1 MTPTQPPEM
10 TEPARTLSLLR
21 AMVDAT
27 DRDLLQAV
35 AKRMGLVR
43 EIAEVKRAA
52 GLRIRDLQ
60 REQEVLDDRTR
71 VAAELGLPVG
81 EMESLFRL
89 LLRAS
94 RDYQA
99 LLRVEVMPDE
109 HARTVAIIGGH
120 GRMGRLFAA
129 MFADL
134 GHRVLIVD
142 LDTDLGAAEAAAVSD
157 VVVISVPIDRTE
169 AVIREV
175 GPALRPESL
184 FTDLTSVKQE
194 PVQAML
200 ASTPASVVGMHP
212 MFGPSVHTLQGQR
225 VVLCRARGD
234 GWADW
239 LAHTLT
245 SHGMVITETTPAH
258 HDRVMSIVQVLTH
271 FQTQVMGLTLARL
284 GVPLDETM
292 RFTSPVYLL
301 ELYMTARHFAQ
312 SPTLYGPIEMLN
324 PRSAE
329 VTAALRAAADEVAD
343 VIARRDQAAFTALFE
358 EVRAFLGPFTTE
370 ALQQSSYLIDRIVER
385 T

>member
-1 MTPTQPPEM
+1 MTDQSS
-10 TEPARTLSLLR
+10 LSLLR

-27 DRDLLQAV
+27 DRDILQAV
-35 AKRMGLVR
+35 ARRMGLVR
-43 EIAEVKRAA
+43 EIADVKRAA
-52 GLRIRDLQ
+52 GLRIRDVQ
-60 REQEVLDDRTR
+60 REQEVLEDRMR
-71 VAAELGLPVG
+71 VASELGLPPG

-99 LLRVEVMPDE
+99 LLRVEVLPDE
-109 HARTVAIIGGH
+109 HARTVTIIGGH
-120 GRMGRLFAA
+120 GRMGRVFSA

-142 LDTDLGAAEAAAVSD
+142 LDTDLSAADAAAVSD
-157 VVVISVPIDRTE
+157 VVVVSVPIDRTE
-169 AVIREV
+169 DVIRQV

-184 FTDLTSVKQE
+184 LTDITSVKHE
-194 PVQAML
+194 PMEAML
-200 ASTPASVVGMHP
+200 ASTQASVVGMHP

-225 VVLCRARGD
+225 VVLCRGRGD
-234 GWADW
+234 TWAEW

-245 SHGMVITETTPAH
+245 SHGMVITETTPDN

-271 FQTQVMGLTLARL
+271 YQTQVMGLTLARL
-284 GVPLDETM
+284 GVPLEETL

-312 SPTLYGPIEMLN
+312 SPALYGEIEMRN
-324 PRSAE
+324 PRATE
-329 VTAALRAAADEVAD
+329 VTGALRAAAQEVAD
-343 VIARRDQAAFTALFE
+343 AIARRDHAAFTSLFE
-358 EVRAFLGPFTTE
+358 EVRAFLGSFTTE
-370 ALQQSSYLIDRIVER
+370 ALQQSSYLVDRIVER

>member
-1 MTPTQPPEM
+1 M
-10 TEPARTLSLLR
+10 TEPARSLSLLR

-27 DRDLLQAV
+27 DRDLLQAI
-35 AKRMGLVR
+35 ARRMGLVR

-142 LDTDLGAAEAAAVSD
+142 LDTDLGAADAAAVSD
-157 VVVISVPIDRTE
+157 VVVISVPIDRTD

-184 FTDLTSVKQE
+184 LTDLTSVKEE

-239 LAHTLT
+239 LSHTLT
-245 SHGMVITETTPAH
+245 SHGMAITETTPAH

-312 SPTLYGPIEMLN
+312 SPALYGPIEMLN

-329 VTAALRAAADEVAD
+329 VTAALRAAAEEVAG

-358 EVRAFLGPFTTE
+358 EVRAYLGPFTTE
-370 ALQQSSYLIDRIVER
+370 ALQQSSYLVDRIVER

>member
-1 MTPTQPPEM
+1 MTDQSS
-10 TEPARTLSLLR
+10 LSLLR

-27 DRDLLQAV
+27 DRDILQAV
-35 AKRMGLVR
+35 ARRMGLVR
-43 EIAEVKRAA
+43 EIADVKRAA
-52 GLRIRDLQ
+52 GLRIRDVQ
-60 REQEVLDDRTR
+60 REQEVLEDRMR
-71 VAAELGLPVG
+71 VASELGLPPG

-99 LLRVEVMPDE
+99 LLRVEVLPDE
-109 HARTVAIIGGH
+109 HARTVTIIGGH
-120 GRMGRLFAA
+120 GRMGRVFSA

-142 LDTDLGAAEAAAVSD
+142 LDTDLSAADAAAVSD
-157 VVVISVPIDRTE
+157 VVVVSVPIDRTE
-169 AVIREV
+169 DVIRQV

-184 FTDLTSVKQE
+184 LTDLTSVKQE
-194 PVQAML
+194 PVAVML
-200 ASTPASVVGMHP
+200 ASTQASVVGLHP

-225 VVLCRARGD
+225 VVLCRGRGD
-234 GWADW
+234 TWAEW

-245 SHGMVITETTPAH
+245 SHGMVITETTPDN

-271 FQTQVMGLTLARL
+271 YQTQVMGLTLARL
-284 GVPLDETM
+284 GVPLEETL

-312 SPTLYGPIEMLN
+312 SPALYGEIEMRN
-324 PRSAE
+324 PRATE
-329 VTAALRAAADEVAD
+329 VTGALRAAAQEVAD
-343 VIARRDQAAFTALFE
+343 AIARRDHAAFTSLFE
-358 EVRAFLGPFTTE
+358 EVRAFLGSFTTE
-370 ALQQSSYLIDRIVER
+370 ALQQSSYLVDRIVER

>member
-1 MTPTQPPEM
+1 M

-27 DRDLLQAV
+27 DRDLLQAI
-35 AKRMGLVR
+35 ARRMGLVR

-89 LLRAS
+89 LLRTS

-99 LLRVEVMPDE
+99 LLRVEVLPDE
-109 HARTVAIIGGH
+109 QARTVTIIGGH
-120 GRMGRLFAA
+120 GRMGRLFSA

-142 LDTDLGAAEAAAVSD
+142 LDTDLSAAAAAAVSD

-169 AVIREV
+169 EVIRDV

-184 FTDLTSVKQE
+184 LTDLTSVKQE
-194 PVQAML
+194 PVEAML
-200 ASTPASVVGMHP
+200 ASTKASVVGMHP

-312 SPTLYGPIEMLN
+312 SPALYGPIEMLN

-329 VTAALRAAADEVAD
+329 VTTALKAAAEEVAD
-343 VIARRDQAAFTALFE
+343 VIARRDQAAFTALFD
-358 EVRAFLGPFTTE
+358 EVRAFLGSFTTE

>member
-1 MTPTQPPEM
+1 
-10 TEPARTLSLLR
+10 
-21 AMVDAT
+21 
-27 DRDLLQAV
+27 
-35 AKRMGLVR
+35 MGLVR

-109 HARTVAIIGGH
+109 HARTVTIIGGH
-120 GRMGRLFAA
+120 GRWAPLRGIFAEWPP
-129 MFADL
+129 
-134 GHRVLIVD
+134 VLIVD
-142 LDTDLGAAEAAAVSD
+142 LDTDLALLKPRCVD

-271 FQTQVMGLTLARL
+271 FQTQVMGPRSLGWRPARR
-284 GVPLDETM
+284 TM
-292 RFTSPVYLL
+292 RFTSPVCRRV
-301 ELYMTARHFAQ
+301 YMTARHFAQ

-329 VTAALRAAADEVAD
+329 
-343 VIARRDQAAFTALFE
+343 
-358 EVRAFLGPFTTE
+358 
-370 ALQQSSYLIDRIVER
+370 
-385 T
+385 

>member
-1 MTPTQPPEM
+1 MTDQS
-10 TEPARTLSLLR
+10 RSLSLLR

-27 DRDLLQAV
+27 DRDILQAISR
-35 AKRMGLVR
+35 RMGLVR
-43 EIAEVKRAA
+43 EIADVKRAA
-52 GLRIRDLQ
+52 GLRIRDVQ
-60 REQEVLDDRTR
+60 REQEVLEDRMR
-71 VAAELGLPVG
+71 VASELGLPPG

-99 LLRVEVMPDE
+99 LLRVEVLPDE
-109 HARTVAIIGGH
+109 HARTVTIIGGH
-120 GRMGRLFAA
+120 GRMGRVFSA

-142 LDTDLGAAEAAAVSD
+142 LDTDLSAADAAAVSD
-157 VVVISVPIDRTE
+157 VVVVSVPIDRTE
-169 AVIREV
+169 DVIREV

-184 FTDLTSVKQE
+184 LTDLTSVKQE
-194 PVQAML
+194 PVAAML
-200 ASTPASVVGMHP
+200 ASTKASVVGMHP

-234 GWADW
+234 TWAEW

-245 SHGMVITETTPAH
+245 SHGMVITETTPDN

-271 FQTQVMGLTLARL
+271 YQTQVMGLTLARL
-284 GVPLDETM
+284 GVPLEETL

-312 SPTLYGPIEMLN
+312 SPALYGEIEMRN
-324 PRSAE
+324 PRATE
-329 VTAALRAAADEVAD
+329 VTGALRTAADEVAAA
-343 VIARRDQAAFTALFE
+343 IERRDHAAFTALFD
-358 EVRAFLGPFTTE
+358 EVREFLGSFTTE
-370 ALQQSSYLIDRIVER
+370 ALQQSSYLVDRIVER

>member
-1 MTPTQPPEM
+1 MTDQSKNL
-10 TEPARTLSLLR
+10 ALLR
-21 AMVDAT
+21 AEVDAT
-27 DRDLLQAV
+27 DRDILQAV
-35 AKRMGLVR
+35 ARRMGLVR

-60 REQEVLDDRTR
+60 REQEVLEDRMR
-71 VAAELGLPVG
+71 VASELGLPPS

-89 LLRAS
+89 LLRTS

-99 LLRVEVMPDE
+99 LLRVEVLPHD
-109 HARTVAIIGGH
+109 HARTVTIIGGH
-120 GRMGRLFAA
+120 GRMGRVFSA

-142 LDTDLGAAEAAAVSD
+142 VDTDLGAAEAAALSE
-157 VVVISVPIDRTE
+157 VVVVSVPIDRTE
-169 AVIREV
+169 EVIRAV
-175 GPALRPESL
+175 GPTLRADSL
-184 FTDLTSVKQE
+184 LTDLTSVKQE
-194 PVQAML
+194 PVEAML
-200 ASTPASVVGMHP
+200 ASTKASVVGMHP

-234 GWADW
+234 VWADW

-245 SHGMVITETTPAH
+245 SHGMVITETTPTH

-271 FQTQVMGLTLARL
+271 YQTQVMGLTLARL
-284 GVPLDETM
+284 GVPLEETM

-312 SPTLYGPIEMLN
+312 SPALYGEIEMRN

-329 VTAALRAAADEVAD
+329 VTSALRAAAEEVAAA
-343 VIARRDQAAFTALFE
+343 IERRDQAAFTALFD
-358 EVRAFLGPFTTE
+358 EVRTFLGSFTNE

>member
-1 MTPTQPPEM
+1 M
-10 TEPARTLSLLR
+10 TEAPRTLALLR
-21 AMVDAT
+21 AMIDAT
-27 DRDLLQAV
+27 DHDLLQAI
-35 AKRMGLVR
+35 ARRMGLVR
-43 EIAEVKRAA
+43 EIAEVKRAS

-60 REQEVLDDRTR
+60 REREVLEDRVR
-71 VAAELGLPVG
+71 VATELGLPVG

-99 LLRVEVMPDE
+99 LLRVEVLPDE
-109 HARTVAIIGGH
+109 QARTVTIIGGH

-142 LDTDLGAAEAAAVSD
+142 TDTELTASDAAAVSD

-175 GPALRPESL
+175 GPRVRREALL
-184 FTDLTSVKQE
+184 TDLTSIKQG
-194 PVQAML
+194 PVTAML
-200 ASTPASVVGMHP
+200 ESTSASVVGMHP
-212 MFGPSVHTLQGQR
+212 MFGPSVHTFQGQR

-234 GWADW
+234 AWADW
-239 LAHTLT
+239 LSHTLT
-245 SHGMVITETTPAH
+245 SHGMVITETRPDQ

-271 FQTQVMGLTLARL
+271 YQTQVMGLTLTRL
-284 GVPLDETM
+284 GVPIEETL

-312 SPTLYGPIEMLN
+312 APELYGPIEMRN
-324 PRSAE
+324 PRAGE
-329 VTAALRAAADEVAD
+329 VTSALRAAAEEVAG
-343 VIARRDQAAFTALFE
+343 VIERRDQERFTALFD

-385 T
+385 A

>member
-1 MTPTQPPEM
+1 M
-10 TEPARTLSLLR
+10 TEQARSLSLLR

-35 AKRMGLVR
+35 ARRMGLVR
-43 EIAEVKRAA
+43 EIADVKRAA
-52 GLRIRDLQ
+52 GLRIRDVQ
-60 REQEVLDDRTR
+60 REHEVLEDRMK
-71 VAAELGLPVG
+71 VASELGLPVG

-99 LLRVEVMPDE
+99 MLRVEVLPDE

-120 GRMGRLFAA
+120 GRMGRVFSA

-142 LDTDLGAAEAAAVSD
+142 VDTDLTAADAAAVSD
-157 VVVISVPIDRTE
+157 VVVVSVPIERTE
-169 AVIREV
+169 DVIRQV
-175 GPALRPESL
+175 GPALKPESL
-184 FTDLTSVKQE
+184 LTDLTSVKQE

-200 ASTPASVVGMHP
+200 DCTKASVVGLHP

-234 GWADW
+234 EWAEW
-239 LAHTLT
+239 LTHTLT
-245 SHGMVITETTPAH
+245 SHGMLITETTPEH

-271 FQTQVMGLTLARL
+271 YQTQVMGLTLARL
-284 GVPLDETM
+284 GVSIEETL

-312 SPTLYGPIEMLN
+312 SPELYGPIEMRN
-324 PRSAE
+324 PRANEVTRALKAAAAE
-329 VTAALRAAADEVAD
+329 VAHAIEQ
-343 VIARRDQAAFTALFE
+343 RDQQAFTALFD
-358 EVRAFLGPFTTE
+358 EVRTFLGSFTTE

>member
-1 MTPTQPPEM
+1 M
-10 TEPARTLSLLR
+10 TEPLQRLSLLR
-21 AMVDAT
+21 AMIDAT
-27 DRDLLQAV
+27 DRDVLQAV
-35 AKRMGLVR
+35 ARRMGLVR

-60 REQEVLDDRTR
+60 REQELLNDRMR

-99 LLRVEVMPDE
+99 LLRVEVLPDE
-109 HARTVAIIGGH
+109 HARTVTIIGGH

-134 GHRVLIVD
+134 GHRVLVVD
-142 LDTDLGAAEAAAVSD
+142 LDTDLTAADAAAVSD

-184 FTDLTSVKQE
+184 LTDLTSVKEQPIE
-194 PVQAML
+194 VML
-200 ASTPASVVGMHP
+200 ASTQASVVGMHP
-212 MFGPSVHTLQGQR
+212 MFGPSVHTLQGQC

-234 GWADW
+234 AWADW
-239 LAHTLT
+239 LSHTLT
-245 SHGMVITETTPAH
+245 SHGMLITESTPAQ
-258 HDRVMSIVQVLTH
+258 HDRVMSVVQVLTH
-271 FQTQVMGLTLARL
+271 YQTQVMGLTLARL
-284 GVPLDETM
+284 GVPLAETV

-312 SPTLYGPIEMLN
+312 SPELYGPIEMRN
-324 PRSAE
+324 PRAGE
-329 VTAALRAAADEVAD
+329 VTTALLSAAHEVAD
-343 VIARRDQAAFTALFE
+343 VIARRDQAAFTALFD
-358 EVRAFLGPFTTE
+358 EVRTFFGSFTTD

-385 T
+385 A

>member
-1 MTPTQPPEM
+1 M
-10 TEPARTLSLLR
+10 TEQSRSLSLLR

-27 DRDLLQAV
+27 DRDILQAV
-35 AKRMGLVR
+35 ARRMGLVR

-60 REQEVLDDRTR
+60 REQEVLEDRMR
-71 VAAELGLPVG
+71 VASELGLPPG

-99 LLRVEVMPDE
+99 LLRVEVLPDE
-109 HARTVAIIGGH
+109 HARTVTIIGGH
-120 GRMGRLFAA
+120 GRMGRVFSA

-134 GHRVLIVD
+134 GHRVLLVD
-142 LDTDLGAAEAAAVSD
+142 LDTDLNAADAAAVSD
-157 VVVISVPIDRTE
+157 VVVVSVPIDRTE
-169 AVIREV
+169 DVIRQV

-184 FTDLTSVKQE
+184 LTDLTSVKEE
-194 PVQAML
+194 PVATML
-200 ASTPASVVGMHP
+200 ASTKASVVGLHP

-234 GWADW
+234 AWADW

-245 SHGMVITETTPAH
+245 SHGMVITEATPTH

-271 FQTQVMGLTLARL
+271 YQTQVMGLTLARL
-284 GVPLDETM
+284 GVPIEETM

-312 SPTLYGPIEMLN
+312 SPALYGEIEMRN
-324 PRSAE
+324 PRSEE
-329 VTAALRAAADEVAD
+329 VTTALKAAAEEVAQ
-343 VIARRDQAAFTALFE
+343 VIARRDHAAFTALFE
-358 EVRAFLGPFTTE
+358 EVRDFLGSFTTE
-370 ALQQSSYLIDRIVER
+370 ALQQSSYLVDRIVER

>member
-1 MTPTQPPEM
+1 M
-10 TEPARTLSLLR
+10 TEQSRSLSLLR

-27 DRDLLQAV
+27 DRDILQAV
-35 AKRMGLVR
+35 ARRMGLVR
-43 EIAEVKRAA
+43 EIADVKRAA
-52 GLRIRDLQ
+52 GLRIRDVQ
-60 REQEVLDDRTR
+60 REQEVLEDRMR
-71 VAAELGLPVG
+71 VASELGLPPG

-99 LLRVEVMPDE
+99 LLRVEVLPDE
-109 HARTVAIIGGH
+109 HARTVTIIGGH
-120 GRMGRLFAA
+120 GRMGRVFSA

-142 LDTDLGAAEAAAVSD
+142 LDTDLSAADAAAVSD
-157 VVVISVPIDRTE
+157 VVVVSVPIDRTE
-169 AVIREV
+169 DVIRQV

-184 FTDLTSVKQE
+184 LTDLTSVKHE
-194 PVQAML
+194 PMEAML
-200 ASTPASVVGMHP
+200 ASTRASVVGLHP

-225 VVLCRARGD
+225 VVLCRGRGD
-234 GWADW
+234 TWAEW

-245 SHGMVITETTPAH
+245 SHGMVITETTPDN

-271 FQTQVMGLTLARL
+271 YQTQVMGLTLARL
-284 GVPLDETM
+284 GVPIEETL

-312 SPTLYGPIEMLN
+312 SPALYGEIEMRN
-324 PRSAE
+324 PRATE
-329 VTAALRAAADEVAD
+329 VTGALRAAAQELAEAIV
-343 VIARRDQAAFTALFE
+343 RRDHAAFTMLFE
-358 EVRAFLGPFTTE
+358 EVRAFLGSFTTE
-370 ALQQSSYLIDRIVER
+370 ALQQSSYLVDRIVER

>member
-1 MTPTQPPEM
+1 M
-10 TEPARTLSLLR
+10 TEAPRSLSLLR

-27 DRDLLQAV
+27 DRDLLQSI

-60 REQEVLDDRTR
+60 REQELLEDRVR
-71 VAAELGLPVG
+71 VATELGLPVG

-99 LLRVEVMPDE
+99 LLRVEVLPDE
-109 HARTVAIIGGH
+109 HARTVTIVGGH
-120 GRMGRLFAA
+120 GRMGRLFSA

-142 LDTDLGAAEAAAVSD
+142 LDTDLSAADAAAVSD

-169 AVIREV
+169 AVIRAI
-175 GPALRPESL
+175 GPALQPEAL
-184 FTDLTSVKQE
+184 LTDLTSVKEQ
-194 PVQAML
+194 PVEVML
-200 ASTPASVVGMHP
+200 ASTQASVVGMHP

-239 LAHTLT
+239 LSHTLT
-245 SHGMVITETTPAH
+245 AHGMVITETTPAH

-271 FQTQVMGLTLARL
+271 YQTQVMGLTLARL
-284 GVPLDETM
+284 GVPLEETLS
-292 RFTSPVYLL
+292 FTSPVYML

-312 SPTLYGPIEMLN
+312 SPALYGPIEMRN
-324 PRSAE
+324 PRAAE
-329 VTAALRAAADEVAD
+329 VTAALRAAAEEVAG
-343 VIARRDQAAFTALFE
+343 VIERRDQAAFTALFD
-358 EVRAFLGPFTTE
+358 EVRDYLGSFTTE
-370 ALQQSSYLIDRIVER
+370 ALQQSSYLVDRIVER

>member
-1 MTPTQPPEM
+1 M
-10 TEPARTLSLLR
+10 TEQAQTLSLLR

-27 DRDLLQAV
+27 DRDILQAV
-35 AKRMGLVR
+35 ARRMGLVR
-43 EIAEVKRAA
+43 EIADVKRAA
-52 GLRIRDLQ
+52 GLRIRDVQ
-60 REQEVLDDRTR
+60 REQEVLEDRMR
-71 VAAELGLPVG
+71 VASELGLPVG

-99 LLRVEVMPDE
+99 LLRVEVLPDE

-120 GRMGRLFAA
+120 GRMGRLFTS

-134 GHRVLIVD
+134 GHRVLVVD
-142 LDTDLGAAEAAAVSD
+142 LDTELKAADAAAVAD
-157 VVVISVPIDRTE
+157 VVVVSVPIDRTE
-169 AVIREV
+169 EVIRQV
-175 GPALRPESL
+175 GPALKPESL
-184 FTDLTSVKQE
+184 LTDLTSVKQE

-200 ASTPASVVGMHP
+200 ACTKASVVGMHP
-212 MFGPSVHTLQGQR
+212 MFGPSLHTMQGQR

-234 GWADW
+234 AWADW

-245 SHGMVITETTPAH
+245 SHGMVITETTPEH
-258 HDRVMSIVQVLTH
+258 HDRIMSIVQVLTH
-271 FQTQVMGLTLARL
+271 YQTQVMGLTLARL
-284 GVPLDETM
+284 GVPLQETL

-312 SPTLYGPIEMLN
+312 SPALYGPIEMRN
-324 PRSAE
+324 PRSGE
-329 VTAALRAAADEVAD
+329 VTAALQAAANEVAAA
-343 VIARRDQAAFTALFE
+343 ITQRDQEAFTALFD
-358 EVRAFLGPFTTE
+358 EVRTFLGSFTTE

>member
-1 MTPTQPPEM
+1 M

-52 GLRIRDLQ
+52 GLRIRDPL
-60 REQEVLDDRTR
+60 REQEVLEDRTR

-99 LLRVEVMPDE
+99 MLRVEVLPDE
-109 HARTVAIIGGH
+109 HARTVTIIGGH
-120 GRMGRLFAA
+120 GGMGRLFAA

-134 GHRVLIVD
+134 GHRVLVVD

-169 AVIREV
+169 AVIRDV
-175 GPALRPESL
+175 GPALRPEAL
-184 FTDLTSVKQE
+184 LTDLTSVKEQ
-194 PVQAML
+194 PMAAML
-200 ASTPASVVGMHP
+200 ASTQASVVGMHP
-212 MFGPSVHTLQGQR
+212 MFGPSVHTFQGQR

-234 GWADW
+234 TWADW
-239 LAHTLT
+239 LAHTVM

-284 GVPLDETM
+284 GVPLQETM

-312 SPTLYGPIEMLN
+312 SPALYGPIEMLN

-329 VTAALRAAADEVAD
+329 VTTALRTAAEEVAG
-343 VIARRDQAAFTALFE
+343 VIARRDQAAFTALFD
-358 EVRAFLGPFTTE
+358 EVREFLGSFTSE

>member
-1 MTPTQPPEM
+1 M
-10 TEPARTLSLLR
+10 TEQSRSLSLLR

-27 DRDLLQAV
+27 DRDILQGIAR
-35 AKRMGLVR
+35 RMGLVR

-60 REQEVLDDRTR
+60 REQEVLEDRMR
-71 VAAELGLPVG
+71 VASELGLPPG

-99 LLRVEVMPDE
+99 LLRVEVLPDE
-109 HARTVAIIGGH
+109 HARTVTIIGGH
-120 GRMGRLFAA
+120 GRMGRVFSA

-142 LDTDLGAAEAAAVSD
+142 LDTDLSAADAAAVSD
-157 VVVISVPIDRTE
+157 VVVVSVPIDRTE
-169 AVIREV
+169 EVIRQV

-184 FTDLTSVKQE
+184 LTDLTSVKEE
-194 PVQAML
+194 PVATML
-200 ASTPASVVGMHP
+200 SSTKASVVGLHP

-234 GWADW
+234 AWADW

-245 SHGMVITETTPAH
+245 SHGMVITETTPTH

-271 FQTQVMGLTLARL
+271 YQTQVMGLTLARL
-284 GVPLDETM
+284 GVPIEETL

-312 SPTLYGPIEMLN
+312 SPALYGEIEMRN
-324 PRSAE
+324 PRSQE
-329 VTAALRAAADEVAD
+329 VTTALKAAAEEVAR
-343 VIARRDQAAFTALFE
+343 VIARRDHAAFTTLFE
-358 EVRAFLGPFTTE
+358 EVRDYLGSFTTE
-370 ALQQSSYLIDRIVER
+370 ALQQSSYLVDRIVER